1 VTYFVPSGGSS
12 IPLPLDHTNLA
23 DIINTGVNT
32 HAQIDTALGVL
43 AAHVVD
49 FANPHMVTAAQ
60 VGAQPVD
67 AVLTALSGYSSTGIL
82 TLIAPATFA
91 SRTITAGSGAVTV
104 TDGDGVAGDPTI
116 DLSATGVAAGSYRS
130 PNITVDAKGRVSVA
144 ASTVDAMVCEGRLT
158 LTTGVPVTTSDVTGA
173 TTIYFTPYK
182 GNRVALYDG
191 SAFWDV
197 LAFSELS
204 IAVPAVASTVYDV
217 FVYNNAG
224 TPTLELTAWSSDT
237 ARATALTTQDGVYVK
252 TGATTRRYL
261 GTFRTTGVA
270 GQVEDSTAFRYL
282 WNYYN
287 RVQRSMNVLATVIN
301 WTYTTATWRQANA
314 SSVNQLDFVIG
325 VSEDAVKANVRS
337 SAGNTNTGVTLNV
350 GVGLDSTTAVS
361 ALCTFDRM
369 DTAVANFRFPLEA
382 SWIGWPGIGRHF
394 LAWLEQSVATGTTT
408 WLGSTAVVQ
417 SGISGDLW
425 C

>member
-1 VTYFVPSGGSS
+1 
-12 IPLPLDHTNLA
+12 
-23 DIINTGVNT
+23 
-32 HAQIDTALGVL
+32 
-43 AAHVVD
+43 
-49 FANPHMVTAAQ
+49 
-60 VGAQPVD
+60 
-67 AVLTALSGYSSTGIL
+67 
-82 TLIAPATFA
+82 
-91 SRTITAGSGAVTV
+91 
-104 TDGDGVAGDPTI
+104 
-116 DLSATGVAAGSYRS
+116 
-130 PNITVDAKGRVSVA
+130 VDAKGRVSVA